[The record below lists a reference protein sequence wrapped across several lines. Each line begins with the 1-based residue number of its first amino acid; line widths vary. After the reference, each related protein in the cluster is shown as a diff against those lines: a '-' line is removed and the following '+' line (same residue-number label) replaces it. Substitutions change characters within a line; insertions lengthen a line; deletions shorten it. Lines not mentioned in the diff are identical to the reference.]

1 MSTSTQVEHLRT
13 RARHLRSVS
22 GSIGSSRAVAV
33 YSLAGP
39 ATWIGPTAQACQDAL
54 LALRRQLQANEQSLT
69 DAARVLE
76 RRAEA
81 LEQQPPVIGL
91 VS

>member
-22 GSIGSSRAVAV
+22 GTIGASRAVTV
-33 YSLAGP
+33 YRLAGP
-39 ATWIGPTAQACQDAL
+39 DTWIGPTAQACQDAL
-54 LALRRQLQANEQSLT
+54 LALRRQLQANQQSLT
-69 DAARVLE
+69 DAARLLE

-91 VS
+91 VA

>member
-1 MSTSTQVEHLRT
+1 MSTSTQVEQLRT
-13 RARHLRSVS
+13 RATHLRFIS
-22 GSIGSSRAVAV
+22 GRIGATRAVAV
-33 YSLAGP
+33 YRLAGP
-39 ATWIGPTAQACQDAL
+39 DAWIGPTAQACQDAL
-54 LALRRQLQANEQSLT
+54 LALRRQLQANQQSLT

-76 RRAEA
+76 RLAEA